1 MLAEEALEKVVWI
14 SQGGTLVITI
24 TVLASGSL
32 IWIDFY
38 HSVNEKVLFMLQR
51 HLYLICLR
59 TADVSHIH
67 TK

>member
-38 HSVNEKVLFMLQR
+38 HSVKVSTTLF
-51 HLYLICLR
+51 
-59 TADVSHIH
+59 V
-67 TK
+67 